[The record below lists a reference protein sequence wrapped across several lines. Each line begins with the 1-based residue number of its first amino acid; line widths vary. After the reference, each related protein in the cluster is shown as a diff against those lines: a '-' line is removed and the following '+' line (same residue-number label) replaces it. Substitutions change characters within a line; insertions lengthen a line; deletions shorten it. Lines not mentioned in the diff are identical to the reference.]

1 MNSTII
7 PRGSVV
13 LITGVNGF
21 VESHVA
27 DQFLEAGY
35 KVRGTCRDNSRNSWL
50 QTLFDHK
57 YAKGSFQL
65 CTVPDISENGA
76 YKEAARGVSAVIHVA
91 SIMTFDPDPQKVIPQ
106 TVAGAMNALEAAYA
120 EPSVRRFVLTS
131 SSTAAILSPNPAGT
145 KVHAGTWNEKAVR
158 AAGTDTTLPM
168 QEQAL
173 LAYSAAK
180 TRAEQMIW
188 NFHEKNQERRPDLA
202 VNTILPN
209 VTFGKV
215 LDTANQGYP
224 SSAGFIALL
233 WSSKDS
239 GGINQIY
246 PQFYVDVQDF
256 ALLHVAAAISPGVQ
270 NERIFAFAG
279 AFNCDDILAIL
290 RRQNPDRVFVDDFQS
305 QRDYTEVVPRARA
318 EQILQDMGRKGWTS
332 LEESI
337 LMNTEELRGSK

>member
-7 PRGSVV
+7 PRGSAV
-13 LITGVNGF
+13 LVTGVNGF
-21 VESHVA
+21 IGSHVA
-27 DQFLEAGY
+27 DQLLKAGY
-35 KVRGTCRDNSRNSWL
+35 KVRGTCRDKSKNSWL

-65 CTVPDISENGA
+65 CIVPDICENGA

-158 AAGTDTTLPM
+158 AAGTDTTLPV

-188 NFHEKNQERRPDLA
+188 DFHKKNQEKRPDLA
-202 VNTILPN
+202 VNT
-209 VTFGKV
+209 K
-215 LDTANQGYP
+215 
-224 SSAGFIALL
+224 
-233 WSSKDS
+233 
-239 GGINQIY
+239 
-246 PQFYVDVQDF
+246 FYVDVQDV

-318 EQILQDMGRKGWTS
+318 EQILQDMGRAGWTS
-332 LEESI
+332 LAESI
-337 LMNTEELRGSK
+337 LMNTEELCGSRLVHSS